1 MKDSMEAKLAIGPF
15 DGQSTEENSENLPS
29 HLVATMWLCMLTS
42 LDKDSLASLGDC
54 NMAVAFD
61 LGVAVQVAEEEHV
74 PLAELMA
81 EVFEFYNEKMELSLP
96 SAQLGVAMAGSYQRA
111 QAVQTRLH

>member
-1 MKDSMEAKLAIGPF
+1 MDTKLAVGPLESHAD
-15 DGQSTEENSENLPS
+15 DGQENLPS

-42 LDKDSLASLGDC
+42 LDTDSLEALGDC

-61 LGVAVQVAEEEHV
+61 LGIAVQVADEEKL

-81 EVFEFYNEKMELSLP
+81 EVFEFYNEKMDLSLP
-96 SAQLGVAMAGSYQRA
+96 SAKLAVAMAGSYQRA
-111 QAVQTRLH
+111 QEVQHRVH

>member
-1 MKDSMEAKLAIGPF
+1 METKLAIGPF
-15 DGQSTEENSENLPS
+15 GSQSGTENEENLPS

-42 LDKDSLASLGDC
+42 LDTDSLEALGDC

-61 LGVAVQVAEEEHV
+61 LGIAVQVSDEENV

-81 EVFEFYNEKMELSLP
+81 EVFEFYNEKMELTLP
-96 SAQLGVAMAGSYQRA
+96 SAELGVAMAGSYHRA
-111 QAVQTRLH
+111 QAVQNRIH